1 MRARLPGAVATP
13 EPVRGRPVRDAGLVT
28 LRKDGT
34 KRFWR
39 VDREVL
45 APVAE
50 YLPGTWSS
58 KLDTLTG

>member
-1 MRARLPGAVATP
+1 M
-13 EPVRGRPVRDAGLVT
+13 RDAGPVT

-39 VDREVL
+39 AGREVL

-50 YLPGTWSS
+50 YLPSTWSS
-58 KLDTLTG
+58 KLDTPTG

>member
-1 MRARLPGAVATP
+1 M
-13 EPVRGRPVRDAGLVT
+13 RGRLVRDAGLVT

-39 VDREVL
+39 ADREVL

-50 YLPGTWSS
+50 YLPSTWSS
-58 KLDTLTG
+58 KLDALTG